1 MITPPPDPERSEKLK
16 AFDRLLTLMDEL
28 RLNCP
33 WDKKQTLESLR
44 HLTVEEVYELSDAI
58 LNGKKE
64 ELKKELGD
72 VFLHLIFYSRIASEQ
87 SLFHIGDVINGLCD
101 KLIFRHPHI
110 YGNTTVHSEEEVR
123 RNWESLKKQEGQ
135 KLTLAGVPVSLP
147 PMVKAMRIQ
156 EKARGAGFDWEKPE
170 QVWEKVEEE
179 LSEFR
184 EISSGERFNRQEAE
198 KELGDVFF
206 SLINYARFLGINPD
220 EALERTNQ
228 KFMFRFN
235 YLEQQAE
242 KEGKKLQ
249 EMKLE
254 EMDLY
259 WEQAKKLE

>member
-1 MITPPPDPERSEKLK
+1 
-16 AFDRLLTLMDEL
+16 
-28 RLNCP
+28 
-33 WDKKQTLESLR
+33 
-44 HLTVEEVYELSDAI
+44 
-58 LNGKKE
+58 
-64 ELKKELGD
+64 
-72 VFLHLIFYSRIASEQ
+72 
-87 SLFHIGDVINGLCD
+87 
-101 KLIFRHPHI
+101 
-110 YGNTTVHSEEEVR
+110 
-123 RNWESLKKQEGQ
+123 
-135 KLTLAGVPVSLP
+135 
-147 PMVKAMRIQ
+147 MVKAMRIQ